1 MALSVPGHGAVTE
14 INKIM
19 SEARAENT
27 LNLRYREVRKV
38 TLVGSVVDL
47 VLGVVKILIGITAQS
62 QALVADGV
70 HSLSDLGTDFM
81 VLFAAKHSH
90 READAEHPYGHGR
103 IETVTTVALG
113 VALTVVAIGISWDA
127 VRRLLDPALLLHP
140 GWPAL
145 VVAFISVAAKEVIY
159 HYTARA
165 GRRLRSNM
173 LLANAWH
180 SRSDAISSIVVV
192 VGIAGVMIGLPYLDS
207 IAAVA
212 VALMIAK
219 IGWSLLWK
227 SLQEL
232 IDTSLETE
240 RVNAIR
246 QTILGIS
253 GVRALH
259 MLRTRRS
266 GSDALVDVHILVDPA
281 LSVSEGHQIGESVR
295 SRLMGI
301 DDDVAD
307 VTVHI
312 DPEDDEL
319 ASPCTHLPLRDE
331 ILRRLGA
338 QWDALQPRP
347 AIDRV
352 VLHYL
357 DGRVNVDVFVPM
369 ETDAPEGLLVRA
381 QQISAAAGSAEDIGE
396 VRVFYKGKH
405 AQ

>member
-1 MALSVPGHGAVTE
+1 M
-14 INKIM
+14 N
-19 SEARAENT
+19 EAQAENT
-27 LNLRYREVRKV
+27 LDQRYREVRRV

-47 VLGVVKILIGITAQS
+47 VLGVVKILIGVTAQS
-62 QALVADGV
+62 QALIADGV

-145 VVAFISVAAKEVIY
+145 AVAFISVASKEAIY

-192 VGIAGVMIGLPYLDS
+192 VGIAGVMIGLPYLDAV
-207 IAAVA
+207 AAVA

-219 IGWSLLWK
+219 IGWSLLWQ

-232 IDTSLETE
+232 IDTSLDTE

-246 QTILGIS
+246 QTILAIT

-295 SRLMGI
+295 KQLMDS
-301 DDDVAD
+301 DDDVTD

-331 ILRRLGA
+331 ILRRLNA
-338 QWDALQPRP
+338 CWDSLQPRP
-347 AIDRV
+347 EIDRV

-369 ETDAPEGLLVRA
+369 ESEASEGLLMRA
-381 QQISAAAGSAEDIGE
+381 RQIIEAAGCAQDIGK
-396 VRVFYKGKH
+396 VRVYYMGEP

>member
-1 MALSVPGHGAVTE
+1 
-14 INKIM
+14 M
-19 SEARAENT
+19 SEALPRNT
-27 LNLRYREVRKV
+27 LDLRYREVRKV

-47 VLGVVKILIGITAQS
+47 ALGVVKILVGVTAQS
-62 QALVADGV
+62 QALIADGV

-81 VLFAAKHSH
+81 VLYAAKHAH

-113 VALTVVAIGISWDA
+113 VALTAVAIGITWDA

-140 GWPAL
+140 GWLAL
-145 VVAFISVAAKEVIY
+145 VVAFVSVVAKEAIY

-192 VGIAGVMIGLPYLDS
+192 IGIAGVMAGLPYLDA

-219 IGWSLLWK
+219 IGWDLLWK
-227 SLQEL
+227 GLQEL
-232 IDTSLETE
+232 IDTSLETD

-246 QTILGIS
+246 QTILGVS

-259 MLRTRRS
+259 MLRSRRS

-295 SRLMGI
+295 ARLVAG
-301 DDDVAD
+301 DDEVSD

-331 ILRRLGA
+331 ILRRLDA

-347 AIDRV
+347 AISRV

-357 DGRVNVDVFVPM
+357 DGRVNVDVFIPM
-369 ETDAPEGLLVRA
+369 ETGGSGDMQARA
-381 QQISAAAGSAEDIGE
+381 RQIIEAADSAQDIGE
-396 VRVFYKGKH
+396 VRVFYQ
-405 AQ
+405 ATNAP